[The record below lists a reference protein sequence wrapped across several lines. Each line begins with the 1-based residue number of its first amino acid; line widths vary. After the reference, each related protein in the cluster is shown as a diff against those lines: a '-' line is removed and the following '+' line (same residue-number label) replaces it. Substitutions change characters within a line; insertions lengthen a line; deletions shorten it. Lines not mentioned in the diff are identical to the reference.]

1 MKATVIEILDVLD
14 AIQCIKNSQLLSQDQ
29 RSVMLTE
36 LLSEMPL
43 DMFCHQSARS
53 RAIVA
58 EIIEREINGNQ
69 SPKAKS
75 KVTTKAS
82 KRTSKSS
89 QEELFLNPDG
99 HPRGKSKTTGVV
111 NQAS

>member
-58 EIIEREINGNQ
+58 EIIERNQWKPKPESKEQ
-69 SPKAKS
+69 SPHQSQQKNLK
-75 KVTTKAS
+75 KLPR
-82 KRTSKSS
+82 RTIS
-89 QEELFLNPDG
+89 QP
-99 HPRGKSKTTGVV
+99 
-111 NQAS
+111 

>member
-29 RSVMLTE
+29 RSTMLTE

-43 DMFCHQSARS
+43 DMFCHQSAKS
-53 RAIVA
+53 RTIVA

-69 SPKAKS
+69 APKTKTKS
-75 KVTTKAS
+75 TTKAKNS
-82 KRTSKSS
+82 PAQSTKEK
-89 QEELFLNPDG
+89 LLLNPDG
-99 HPRGKSKTTGVV
+99 NSRGKREKAAVV
-111 NQAS
+111 N

>member
-14 AIQCIKNSQLLSQDQ
+14 AIQCIKTSQLLSQDQ

-53 RAIVA
+53 RTIVA

-69 SPKAKS
+69 APKTKTKS
-75 KVTTKAS
+75 TPKAS
-82 KRTSKSS
+82 KRTAESS
-89 QEELFLNPDG
+89 QKELLLNPNG
-99 HPRGKSKTTGVV
+99 HARGKSKATGVV